1 MSDARS
7 TILGNISSSLGVR
20 ADDSE
25 RQRIVADRL
34 ATRKRGTV
42 PQRAMGAPAELVER
56 FIGYAKGVA
65 ATVDRLDNTDGIPEA
80 IAAYLKQENLPAA
93 FRIAPHDDLRGID
106 WPAHPALTVTEGPS
120 DGHDLVGVNRAV
132 CGVAETGTLVMTSGP
147 ETPTTLNFLPET
159 EVIVVRADEIV
170 GGYEDAWDVVR
181 QRADA
186 MGEMPRTVNM
196 ITGPSRTGDI
206 EQTIYLGAHGP
217 RRLHI
222 LIIGDEQKQG

>member
-7 TILGNISSSLGVR
+7 TILGKISRSLGVET
-20 ADDSE
+20 DDPA
-25 RQRIVADRL
+25 RQQTVTDRL
-34 ATRKRGTV
+34 STRKRGTV
-42 PQRAMGAPAELVER
+42 PLRATGAPSELVKR
-56 FIGYAKGVA
+56 FIGYAKAVA
-65 ATVDRLDNTDGIPEA
+65 ATVDRLDDTDKIPDA
-80 IAAYLKQENLPAA
+80 IAAYLKKENLPAA
-93 FRIAPHDDLRGID
+93 FRMAPHEDLRVID
-106 WPAHPALTVTEGPS
+106 WSAHPALTVTEGPS

-181 QRADA
+181 QRADVA
-186 MGEMPRTVNM
+186 GEMPRTVNM

-222 LIIGDEQKQG
+222 LIIGDEKKQG